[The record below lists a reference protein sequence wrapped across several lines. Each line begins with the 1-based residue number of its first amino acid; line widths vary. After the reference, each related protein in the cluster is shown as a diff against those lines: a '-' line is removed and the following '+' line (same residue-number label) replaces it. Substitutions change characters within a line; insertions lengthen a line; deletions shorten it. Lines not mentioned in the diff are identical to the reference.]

1 MYVGELSSKT
11 VNQTVKHGGGGIM
24 VWGCMCINGPGLIC
38 KVDGRI
44 NQSRYLDILKE
55 NIPKIISKFNLD
67 SSSIIFQQ
75 DNAPIHRAKLLQKWF
90 SKQQFSLLPWPAQSP
105 DLNPIEH
112 LWAILKR
119 RLNRYDRPPTGLIEL
134 WDRTMEIFYSIT
146 PTDCKRLV
154 ESMPHQIQAVIAAKG
169 RWIKY

>member
-1 MYVGELSSKT
+1 
-11 VNQTVKHGGGGIM
+11 M

-38 KVDGRI
+38 KVDGHI
-44 NQSRYLDILKE
+44 NQSRYLDILEE

-90 SKQQFSLLPWPAQSP
+90 SKQQFNLLPWPAQSL

-112 LWAILKR
+112 L
-119 RLNRYDRPPTGLIEL
+119 
-134 WDRTMEIFYSIT
+134 
-146 PTDCKRLV
+146 
-154 ESMPHQIQAVIAAKG
+154 
-169 RWIKY
+169 